1 MNEAVQVYQSR
12 PKTIPIVAAFLF
24 VATAIASIAGVSLL
38 FPNRLLHLLWK
49 LNPEGAVLFHSIGP
63 VSGVSLLAL
72 AAGTFAAARGLL
84 AGRRWAWWFS
94 VALFAID
101 ACGNVVSYFLIH
113 DALSGHYRRDNLIGI
128 SYCSLQA
135 YCPASFPAP
144 GTHSKP
150 QAIERQQER
159 ACEPTCQDRRMGH
172 VCDYHKQIACHAWA

>member
-24 VATAIASIAGVSLL
+24 AATFIASIVVIRLL
-38 FPNRLLHLLWK
+38 FPNRLLDLLWK

-63 VSGVSLLAL
+63 VSGVFLLGL
-72 AAGTFAAARGLL
+72 AAGTLAAACGLL

-113 DALSGHYRRDNLIGI
+113 DAMRSATGAIISSAFLIALCRPTVRHYFLR
-128 SYCSLQA
+128 QA
-135 YCPASFPAP
+135 LMPN
-144 GTHSKP
+144 HKP
-150 QAIERQQER
+150 
-159 ACEPTCQDRRMGH
+159 
-172 VCDYHKQIACHAWA
+172 